1 MNPNPPD
8 TDAKTD
14 AAAQTTPD
22 AQTGA
27 QAADDA
33 NAAAKAAPRTF
44 GQPNYN
50 KTVVA
55 IWAVLLFGFACL
67 MYFVKTNKRSA
78 LSEAESLVWQASE
91 LFDRQ
96 QFEQSTDLLR
106 KAAEMGYAPAQTYYG
121 GSLKMGIGVDQ
132 NFEEAVR
139 WYRKAA
145 DQNYAVAYFEL
156 AVCYQHGYGVERDLD
171 QAEYWYHRAYD
182 GGIRDEALKAIDE
195 VANTRAR
202 EAGYRY

>member
-1 MNPNPPD
+1 MDQNTPD
-8 TDAKTD
+8 TDVQAAAPDARNDAAVQADAGAQTD
-14 AAAQTTPD
+14 A
-22 AQTGA
+22 GA
-27 QAADDA
+27 
-33 NAAAKAAPRTF
+33 KPAPRTF

-67 MYFVKTNKRSA
+67 LYFTNKNKPPMSK
-78 LSEAESLVWQASE
+78 AESLVWEASN

-96 QFEQSTDLLR
+96 DFARSTELLR
-106 KAAEMGYAPAQTYYG
+106 QAAEMGYAPAQTYYG
-121 GSLKMGIGVDQ
+121 GSLKMGIGVEQ

-145 DQNYAVAYFEL
+145 DQNYPVAFFEL
-156 AVCYQHGYGVERDLD
+156 AVCYQHGFGVERDLD
-171 QAEYWYHRAYD
+171 QAEYWYHKAYD
-182 GGIRDEALKAIDE
+182 GGIHDEALKAIDE

-202 EAGYRY
+202 ETGYRY